1 MTTIEARKMF
11 GLKDTD
17 NLSAEGILGMIR
29 NTQEY
34 LGTWSISKYDREDAE
49 RQLEALVILYKTSLK

>member
-11 GLKDTD
+11 GLKETD
-17 NLSAEGILGMIR
+17 SLNTEGILGMIL